1 MKQTLEVV
9 LSFMCVHFDSIVLF
23 YSFLNK
29 KLAFFRTSEPR
40 FRTLKNQQFKETFV
54 DQSSSSSQ
62 LNFGD
67 IDVLS

>member
-29 KLAFFRTSEPR
+29 KLAFFLIQN
-40 FRTLKNQQFKETFV
+40 FKKINNLKKRLLIRVHHQV
-54 DQSSSSSQ
+54 S
-62 LNFGD
+62 
-67 IDVLS
+67 

>member
-9 LSFMCVHFDSIVLF
+9 LSLMCVHFDSIILF

-29 KLAFFRTSEPR
+29 KLAFFLIQN
-40 FRTLKNQQFKETFV
+40 FKKNQQFKETFV

>member
-9 LSFMCVHFDSIVLF
+9 LSFMCVHFDSVVLF

-29 KLAFFRTSEPR
+29 KLAFSW

>member
-29 KLAFFRTSEPR
+29 KLAFFLIQH
-40 FRTLKNQQFKETFV
+40 FKKNQQFKDTFV

>member
-9 LSFMCVHFDSIVLF
+9 LSFMCVHFNSILLF

-29 KLAFFRTSEPR
+29 KLAFFLIQN
-40 FRTLKNQQFKETFV
+40 FKIQQFKETFV

>member
-29 KLAFFRTSEPR
+29 KLAFFLIQN
-40 FRTLKNQQFKETFV
+40 FLKNQQFKDTFV

-62 LNFGD
+62 LNVGD

>member
-29 KLAFFRTSEPR
+29 KLAFFLIQN
-40 FRTLKNQQFKETFV
+40 FKKNQQFKDTFV